1 MVSWRSFN
9 ITGTFLLHKRF
20 FAAEKKTFF
29 RLLKCSS
36 HQEFYFYILRF
47 FHSTVDWETQN
58 GSSIA
63 LLWILVT
70 LTFKSE
76 KMFILRTDDWKV
88 DGSKPSLWKSSF
100 WTFIIKCVLHT
111 ISLSYRKATLEPVA
125 FHTCLCVWPL
135 APLFMCP
142 WRCLFGELPCEH
154 LSPPQ
159 ERGLECVCC
168 GRTPSGR
175 GKCSCAAASLWHA
188 NRAFLSAGRVVPMHI
203 ALREIGGL
211 HHSSGKFWDQQIT
224 VLLPPLTCRHWAA
237 PFSLSLSL
245 CVPLRTM
252 CSVSLSTFL
261 WPSQAIFY
269 LSVRFFILALLLSQL
284 SFYCR
289 TVSKQRPPPVLYAGV
304 IVTSQFS
311 LSVIL
316 PTHTVEALIFGWHA
330 P

>member
-1 MVSWRSFN
+1 MTERLMVLSHHCENPPFEPLLSSVYCIQFLCHTEKLLLN
-9 ITGTFLLHKRF
+9 LLHF
-20 FAAEKKTFF
+20 ITSVHVCVCD
-29 RLLKCSS
+29 LS
-36 HQEFYFYILRF
+36 HLFSCVPGVVSLVNCR
-47 FHSTVDWETQN
+47 V
-58 GSSIA
+58 SICHP
-63 LLWILVT
+63 
-70 LTFKSE
+70 
-76 KMFILRTDDWKV
+76 R
-88 DGSKPSLWKSSF
+88 
-100 WTFIIKCVLHT
+100 
-111 ISLSYRKATLEPVA
+111 RKEAWSV
-125 FHTCLCVWPL
+125 
-135 APLFMCP
+135 
-142 WRCLFGELPCEH
+142 
-154 LSPPQ
+154 
-159 ERGLECVCC
+159 CVCC
-168 GRTPSGR
+168 RRTPSGR

-316 PTHTVEALIFGWHA
+316 PTHTVEALILDGMLHKLLMSFACWGLWRDARTLSHIITTWRKA
-330 P
+330 QEVSAMQSKPKH